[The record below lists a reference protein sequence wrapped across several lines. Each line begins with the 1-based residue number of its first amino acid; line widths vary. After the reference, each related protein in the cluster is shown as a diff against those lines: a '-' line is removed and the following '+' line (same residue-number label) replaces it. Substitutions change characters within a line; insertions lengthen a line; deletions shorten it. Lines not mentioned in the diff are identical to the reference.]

1 MAENLENL
9 ETVEETVAS
18 VAETSKK
25 FNGKALAIGLAVAG
39 TCGLVL
45 LGIKLV
51 KKAKAKKAAK
61 AAGEA
66 VPEPVKA
73 DEEAPAEEA

>member
-9 ETVEETVAS
+9 ETVEETVAAA
-18 VAETSKK
+18 AETSKK
-25 FNGKALAIGLAVAG
+25 FNGKAIGIGLAIAG

-45 LGIKLV
+45 LAIKLV

-61 AAGEA
+61 AAEEA
-66 VPEPVKA
+66 VPEPVK
-73 DEEAPAEEA
+73 DEATPEEVEA